1 MNKRRKG
8 IVGDKRILTLTL
20 VILCIAG
27 IIILRLFSLQILSG
41 KKYKEIA
48 SGTHNISASLKAER
62 GSIFAKEFGNEDLYP
77 VASNKTLYL
86 VYAEPSKI
94 QNKTLA
100 VKVLSETLGID
111 AVKLKGIILKNDPY
125 EPIAHYISKETIE
138 KIKEYSV
145 AGIGFEEEIKR
156 YYPEKSF
163 GGQILGF
170 VGFDA
175 VAQSGRYGLEGYFEK
190 ELSGR
195 SGYLS
200 GEKDGFGRL
209 IPWGNEVLEEAENG
223 VDLVLT
229 VDRGIQAYIC
239 KKIEEAV
246 LKYQAESGTILVMDP
261 HTGAVIGMCGS
272 PDYDPNEYNKVKDQS
287 VFTIP
292 AILNQYEPGSVFK
305 PITVASALDA
315 GLISPESTYEDTGE
329 VKIGVYTIKN
339 SDLKANGVQTMVQ
352 VLEKSLNTGV
362 IYIVDLLGAKK
373 FRQYVENFGFGD
385 LTGISLDKE
394 STGDVSSLKKSGD
407 IWSATAS
414 YGQGI
419 LVTPLQML
427 NAFNALVNGGSLM
440 KPYIVEQIIYSN
452 GNIDKIQ
459 PKIIRQV
466 ISSKTSTIISGM
478 LASVVENG
486 HAKQAAVEGYYV
498 GGKTGTAQISKKG
511 TVGYE
516 EDKKIAT
523 FVGMAPASNPRFSV
537 LVRLDD
543 PEAAEWASNSAAP
556 VFRDIAQYILNYY
569 HVPPE
574 R

>member
-1 MNKRRKG
+1 MNKRRQR
-8 IVGDKRILTLTL
+8 IAGDKRILILML
-20 VILCIAG
+20 VVLCVAG
-27 IIILRLFSLQILSG
+27 IIVLRLFSLQILSG

-48 SGTHNISASLKAER
+48 SGTHSLSTSLKADR
-62 GSIFAKEFGNEDLYP
+62 GIIFVKELGKEDLYP
-77 VASNKTLYL
+77 VASNKVLYL

-100 VKVLSETLGID
+100 IRALSDNLDID
-111 AVKLKGIILKNDPY
+111 EAKLKATIFKDDPY
-125 EPIAHYISKETIE
+125 EPIAHYVSKETME

-145 AGIGFEEEIKR
+145 AGIGFEEETKR

-175 VAQSGRYGLEGYFEK
+175 LEQSGRYGLEGYFNN

-195 SGYLS
+195 PGYLS
-200 GEKDGFGRL
+200 GEKDAFGRL
-209 IPWGNEVLEEAENG
+209 IPWSDEILEEAQNG
-223 VDLVLT
+223 ADLVLT
-229 VDRGIQAYIC
+229 IDRSVQAYIC
-239 KKIEEAV
+239 NRIADAV
-246 LKYQAESGTILVMDP
+246 SKYDAESGMILVMNP
-261 HTGAVIGMCGS
+261 YTGAIIGLCGS
-272 PDYDPNEYNKVKDQS
+272 PDYNPNEYNKVKDQS
-287 VFTIP
+287 VFSIP

-305 PITVASALDA
+305 PVTVASAIDA

-329 VKIGVYTIKN
+329 VKVGPYTIRN
-339 SDLKANGVQTMVQ
+339 SDLKANGVQTMTQ

-373 FRQYVENFGFGD
+373 FRQYVENFGFGN

-394 STGDVSSLKKSGD
+394 STGDISSLKKSGD
-407 IWSATAS
+407 IWSITAS

-427 NAFNALVNGGSLM
+427 NAFNALVNGGALM
-440 KPYIVEQIIYSN
+440 KPYIVEQIIYPD
-452 GNIDKIQ
+452 GNVDKIE

-466 ISSKTSTIISGM
+466 ISSKTSTLISGM

-511 TVGYE
+511 SLGYE

-523 FVGMAPASNPRFSV
+523 FVGMAPVSNPRFSV
-537 LVRLDD
+537 LIRLDD
-543 PEAAEWASNSAAP
+543 PEAADWAANSAAP
-556 VFRDIAQYILNYY
+556 VFKEVTQYLLNYY